1 MLAADRTLLETH
13 LRQSAIKLREKELNL
28 FTENFSS
35 MATQGYYIILSLLYL
50 KVIFIYYI

>member
-35 MATQGYYIILSLLYL
+35 MATQGISIIN
-50 KVIFIYYI
+50 